1 MLLMCGCAA
10 HRVNVAVAPA
20 PIVVSDTARE
30 TLPNDY
36 LRVGFLK
43 PGTQVSS
50 LSRPGAIRAFAT
62 ATPLYEPPLKVGEL
76 PYYSGIINDDQSDL
90 VAIRCRPPHPETVD
104 AVLATWPN
112 VFSAIGRDVPLE
124 NGACAE
130 PANTAALVACYAKD
144 YTDTPG
150 TAVPTSLARTFDYA
164 GMLFDADHA
173 EMAKWLKDNYGIFP
187 AFAGTGYSIR
197 DSYFLD
203 SQPMT
208 SQQILV
214 KSVSSEYIL
223 KNVSLAEAGCRCV
236 RVPAYAGR
244 AEDRLDPGFILKA
257 GGEGSCATVDRLPAK
272 Q

>member
-1 MLLMCGCAA
+1 
-10 HRVNVAVAPA
+10 
-20 PIVVSDTARE
+20 
-30 TLPNDY
+30 
-36 LRVGFLK
+36 
-43 PGTQVSS
+43 
-50 LSRPGAIRAFAT
+50 
-62 ATPLYEPPLKVGEL
+62 
-76 PYYSGIINDDQSDL
+76 
-90 VAIRCRPPHPETVD
+90 
-104 AVLATWPN
+104 
-112 VFSAIGRDVPLE
+112 
-124 NGACAE
+124 
-130 PANTAALVACYAKD
+130 
-144 YTDTPG
+144 
-150 TAVPTSLARTFDYA
+150 
-164 GMLFDADHA
+164 MLFNADHA